1 MLFRSNAVHLRFA
14 LQEGLHV
21 IVRGRLTVYEPRGE
35 YQIVIEYV
43 EPKGIGAL
51 QLAFEQ
57 LKERLAAEGLFDQRR
72 KKPLPM
78 FPRTVG
84 VVTSLTGAAI
94 RDILTVLQRRWP
106 LLHILIAPVPVQ
118 GEGAAQQIAH
128 AVASLNDLGQV
139 DVIIVGRGGGSWEDL
154 WNFNDETVVRAIVA
168 SRVPVV
174 SAVGHE
180 IDVTLADFA
189 ADVRAPTPSA
199 AAEMVVPVL
208 SEVVEQLKDLT
219 VRTQQAMIRCCSFD
233 RHRIEACVN
242 GLSYV
247 RLRVQQESQRVDE
260 LTDRLYGAVHE
271 LRGIM
276 ERRLCA
282 WHQDL
287 LARNPLLAVKQ
298 GLTLIPQLIARL
310 HRQMK
315 TVTMDRRQ
323 RVQRAVAELN
333 NLSPLAILGRGYS
346 ILQSVGT
353 GRIIR
358 HARDVRVGQELV
370 ARLASGQLA
379 CTVKDVI
386 HDPSA

>member
-1 MLFRSNAVHLRFA
+1 MH
-14 LQEGLHV
+14 
-21 IVRGRLTVYEPRGE
+21 GRLTVYEPRGE
-35 YQIVIEYV
+35 YQIVVEYV

-57 LKERLAAEGLFDQRR
+57 LKERLAAEGLFDKER
-72 KKPLPM
+72 KKRLPV
-78 FPRTVG
+78 FPRAVG

-106 LLHILIAPVPVQ
+106 LLHILIAPVQVQ
-118 GEGAAQQIAH
+118 GEGAARQIAH
-128 AVASLNDLGQV
+128 AVTSLNRLGQV

-154 WNFNDETVVRAIVA
+154 WSFNDEVVVRAIVA
-168 SRVPVV
+168 SRAPVV

-208 SEVVEQLKDLT
+208 SDIVEQLGDLT
-219 VRTQQAMIRCCSFD
+219 VRTQQAMIRCYSFD
-233 RHRIEACVN
+233 RHRLQACVN
-242 GLSYV
+242 GLSHV
-247 RLRVQQESQRVDE
+247 RLHVQEESQRVDE
-260 LTDRLYGAVHE
+260 LTHRLCGALRE
-271 LRGIM
+271 LRGSM
-276 ERRLCA
+276 ERRLRT

-287 LARNPLLAVKQ
+287 LARHPLLAVRE
-298 GLTLIPQLIARL
+298 GLTLIPQLMTRL
-310 HRQMK
+310 HRQMT
-315 TVTMDRRQ
+315 TVTMDRRR

-353 GRIIR
+353 GQIIR
-358 HARDVRVGQELV
+358 HTQDVRVGQELV

-379 CTVKDVI
+379 CTVKNVI

>member
-1 MLFRSNAVHLRFA
+1 M
-14 LQEGLHV
+14 
-21 IVRGRLTVYEPRGE
+21 
-35 YQIVIEYV
+35 
-43 EPKGIGAL
+43 
-51 QLAFEQ
+51 
-57 LKERLAAEGLFDQRR
+57 
-72 KKPLPM
+72 
-78 FPRTVG
+78 
-84 VVTSLTGAAI
+84 TSLTGAAI

-233 RHRIEACVN
+233 RHRIEAYVN